1 MAYENISFGLHH
13 NKTHWKNFFG
23 YFNFME
29 DELSPKDL
37 GFYDNKGLSG
47 ACRGLVSANGG

>member
-1 MAYENISFGLHH
+1 MAYENISFVLHH
-13 NKTHWKNFFG
+13 NKTHRENSFG

-37 GFYDNKGLSG
+37 GFYDNKGLSE
-47 ACRGLVSANGG
+47 ACRGLVSAIGG